1 MRKIVGAISA
11 VALVS
16 VAILTSKTIFVTQAV
31 GMGVEG
37 GVGAQSAA
45 ARIAHRFPTSAE
57 LFRDFIKPATDAD
70 RAAALSQKGDR
81 QPIAGTACGNP
92 FSPVPTT
99 DCLAAGGKPV
109 QPSGAVP
116 VAERRPATGVSASRA
131 TTIAPEPVRTHVAAA
146 VPVAAA
152 APLAA
157 ATPVRAAA
165 AVPPPSCAHTLAT
178 ANVRVERVLARIKDT
193 RARQGTDACATY
205 RNDFFAVVQAR
216 EVTALCKTGAERERD
231 LSRIDGAVEDINS
244 AIAVT
249 CGT

>member
-1 MRKIVGAISA
+1 MRKIAGAISA

-16 VAILTSKTIFVTQAV
+16 VAILTSKTIFVTQAI

-37 GVGAQSAA
+37 GAGAQSAA

-57 LFRDFIKPATDAD
+57 LFRDFIRPASNAD

-81 QPIAGTACGNP
+81 QPIAGSACGNV

-109 QPSGAVP
+109 QPASPAS
-116 VAERRPATGVSASRA
+116 VAERRPATAVSASRV
-131 TTIAPEPVRTHVAAA
+131 TTIAPEPVRTRVAAA

-152 APLAA
+152 AP
-157 ATPVRAAA
+157 VRAVA

-193 RARQGTDACATY
+193 RTRQGTDACATY
-205 RNDFFAVVQAR
+205 RSDFFEVVQAR

-231 LSRIDGAVEDINS
+231 LSRIDGAVEDING
-244 AIAVT
+244 AIAVS